1 MLISSCTTNGPAP
14 VVIDTSCNWVNPILL
29 APEEI
34 QEKGRLTKQTKRAIL
49 AHNIKWDE
57 ICNKNKSTV
66 N

>member
-14 VVIDTSCNWVNPILL
+14 VVIDTSCNWVQPIYVT
-29 APEEI
+29 AGDIEVMD
-34 QEKGRLTKQTKRAIL
+34 GQTKRAIL
-49 AHNIKWDE
+49 AHNEKWDE

>member
-1 MLISSCTTNGPAP
+1 MLISSCTTKGPVP
-14 VVIDTSCNWVNPILL
+14 VVVDTACNWVKPILVS
-29 APEEI
+29 PHDIEVMSE
-34 QEKGRLTKQTKRAIL
+34 QTKRAIL

>member
-1 MLISSCTTNGPAP
+1 MMMLMSSCSTNGPAP
-14 VVIDTSCNWVNPILL
+14 VVIDTSCNWVNPILVT
-29 APEEI
+29 PHDVEVMD
-34 QEKGRLTKQTKRAIL
+34 KQTKRAIL

>member
-1 MLISSCTTNGPAP
+1 MLISSCTTNGLAP
-14 VVIDTSCNWVNPILL
+14 VVVDTACNWVNPILVS
-29 APEEI
+29 PHDIEVMSE
-34 QEKGRLTKQTKRAIL
+34 QTKRAIL